1 MKGMV
6 RLSLEE
12 FEMIEK
18 KRPEAIEDADL
29 EAVQGGA
36 ISHEPLTVDS
46 GLPKKDLSAA
56 GVDDAVARPIDA
68 TSGKSTGRRQH
79 GVVG

>member
-1 MKGMV
+1 
-6 RLSLEE
+6 
-12 FEMIEK
+12 MIEK
-18 KRPEAIEDADL
+18 KRPQAIEGADL

-36 ISHEPLTVDS
+36 ISHEPPAVDS

-56 GVDDAVARPIDA
+56 SVDDAVARPIDA

-79 GVVG
+79 GVVS